1 MKKIEIL
8 DLEDEIA
15 TLEISVS
22 LLMVVKD
29 GIKGYLYNNEE
40 IIDDAIYS
48 VLNIQRDAL
57 DRLRNKYQELI
68 MEVPNAKY

>member
-8 DLEDEIA
+8 DLEDEII
-15 TLEISVS
+15 TLKMSIS

-40 IIDDAIYS
+40 TIDEALYS

-57 DRLRNKYQELI
+57 DRLRNKYQESI

>member
-8 DLEDEIA
+8 DLGDELII
-15 TLEISVS
+15 LKMSIS

-40 IIDDAIYS
+40 TIDEALYS

>member
-1 MKKIEIL
+1 MKKIQIL

-15 TLEISVS
+15 TLEMSVS

-29 GIKGYLYNNEE
+29 GVKGYLYNNEE

-48 VLNIQRDAL
+48 VLNIHRDAL

-68 MEVPNAKY
+68 TEVPNAKY

>member
-40 IIDDAIYS
+40 IIDDAIYQ
-48 VLNIQRDAL
+48 VLNIQQDAL

-68 MEVPNAKY
+68 MEVYNAKY

>member
-8 DLEDEIA
+8 DLEEEII
-15 TLEISVS
+15 TLKMSIS

-40 IIDDAIYS
+40 TIDEALYS

>member
-15 TLEISVS
+15 TLEMSIS

-40 IIDDAIYS
+40 TIDEALYS

>member
-1 MKKIEIL
+1 MKKIEIR

-15 TLEISVS
+15 TLEMSIS

-29 GIKGYLYNNEE
+29 GVKGYLYNNEE

-57 DRLRNKYQELI
+57 NRLRNKYQELI
-68 MEVPNAKY
+68 TEVPNAKY

>member
-15 TLEISVS
+15 TLEMSVS
-22 LLMVVKD
+22 LLTVVKD

-40 IIDDAIYS
+40 TIDEALYS

>member
-1 MKKIEIL
+1 MKKIEIR
-8 DLEDEIA
+8 DLEDEII
-15 TLEISVS
+15 TLKMSIS

-40 IIDDAIYS
+40 TIDEALYS

>member
-1 MKKIEIL
+1 MKKIQIL

-15 TLEISVS
+15 TLEIPVS

-68 MEVPNAKY
+68 TEVPNAKY

>member
-8 DLEDEIA
+8 DLEDEII
-15 TLEISVS
+15 TLKMSIS

-40 IIDDAIYS
+40 TIDEALYS
-48 VLNIQRDAL
+48 VLNIKRDAL

-68 MEVPNAKY
+68 MKVPNAKY

>member
-1 MKKIEIL
+1 MKNIQIL

-15 TLEISVS
+15 TLEMSVS

-29 GIKGYLYNNEE
+29 GVKGYLYNNEE

-68 MEVPNAKY
+68 TEVPNAKY

>member
-1 MKKIEIL
+1 MKKIEIR

-40 IIDDAIYS
+40 TIDEALYS

>member
-8 DLEDEIA
+8 DLEDEII
-15 TLEISVS
+15 TLKMSIS

-40 IIDDAIYS
+40 TIDAALYS

-57 DRLRNKYQELI
+57 DRLRSKYQELI
-68 MEVPNAKY
+68 MEVSNAKY

>member
-8 DLEDEIA
+8 DLEDEII
-15 TLEISVS
+15 TVKMSIS

-40 IIDDAIYS
+40 TIDEALYS

>member
-8 DLEDEIA
+8 DLEDEII
-15 TLEISVS
+15 TLKMSIS

-40 IIDDAIYS
+40 TIDEALYS

-57 DRLRNKYQELI
+57 DLLRNKYQELI
-68 MEVPNAKY
+68 MEVYNAKY

>member
-1 MKKIEIL
+1 MKKIEIR

-15 TLEISVS
+15 TLEISIS

-40 IIDDAIYS
+40 TIDAALYS

-57 DRLRNKYQELI
+57 DRLRSKYQELI
-68 MEVPNAKY
+68 MEVSNAKY

>member
-15 TLEISVS
+15 TLKMSIS

-40 IIDDAIYS
+40 TIDEALYS
-48 VLNIQRDAL
+48 VLNIQCDAL

>member
-1 MKKIEIL
+1 MKKIEIR

-68 MEVPNAKY
+68 TEVPNAKY

>member
-1 MKKIEIL
+1 MKKIEIR

-15 TLEISVS
+15 TLEMSIS

-40 IIDDAIYS
+40 TIDEALYS

>member
-8 DLEDEIA
+8 DLEDEII
-15 TLEISVS
+15 TLKMSIS

-40 IIDDAIYS
+40 TIDEALYS
-48 VLNIQRDAL
+48 VLNIQCDAL

-68 MEVPNAKY
+68 TEVPNAKY

>member
-8 DLEDEIA
+8 DLEDEII
-15 TLEISVS
+15 TLKMSIS

-29 GIKGYLYNNEE
+29 CIKGYLYNNEE
-40 IIDDAIYS
+40 TIDEALYS
-48 VLNIQRDAL
+48 VLNIQCDAL

>member
-8 DLEDEIA
+8 DLEDEII
-15 TLEISVS
+15 TLKMSIS

-40 IIDDAIYS
+40 TIDEALYS

-57 DRLRNKYQELI
+57 DRLRNKYQELSLI
-68 MEVPNAKY
+68 HI

>member
-15 TLEISVS
+15 TLKMSIS

-40 IIDDAIYS
+40 TIDEALYS
-48 VLNIQRDAL
+48 ALNIQRDAL

>member
-8 DLEDEIA
+8 DLEDEII
-15 TLEISVS
+15 TLKMSIS

-29 GIKGYLYNNEE
+29 CIKGYLYNNEE
-40 IIDDAIYS
+40 TIDEALYS

>member
-8 DLEDEIA
+8 DLEDEII
-15 TLEISVS
+15 TLEMSIS

-40 IIDDAIYS
+40 TIDEALYS

>member
-1 MKKIEIL
+1 MKKIEIR

-15 TLEISVS
+15 TLEMSIS

-40 IIDDAIYS
+40 TIDAALYS

-57 DRLRNKYQELI
+57 DRLRSKYQELI
-68 MEVPNAKY
+68 MEVSNAKY

>member
-8 DLEDEIA
+8 DLEDEII
-15 TLEISVS
+15 TLKMSIS

-48 VLNIQRDAL
+48 VLNIQQDAL

>member
-29 GIKGYLYNNEE
+29 CIKGYLYNNEE

-48 VLNIQRDAL
+48 VLNIQQDAL

>member
-48 VLNIQRDAL
+48 VLNIQQDAL

-68 MEVPNAKY
+68 MEVYDAKY

>member
-8 DLEDEIA
+8 DLEDEII
-15 TLEISVS
+15 TLKLAIS

-40 IIDDAIYS
+40 TIDEALYS

>member
-22 LLMVVKD
+22 LLMVFSLK
-29 GIKGYLYNNEE
+29 
-40 IIDDAIYS
+40 
-48 VLNIQRDAL
+48 IQ
-57 DRLRNKYQELI
+57 QF
-68 MEVPNAKY
+68 

>member
-15 TLEISVS
+15 TLKMSIS

>member
-48 VLNIQRDAL
+48 DLNIQRDAL

-68 MEVPNAKY
+68 TEVPNAKY

>member
-1 MKKIEIL
+1 MKKIEIR

-15 TLEISVS
+15 TLDMSIS

-40 IIDDAIYS
+40 TIDAALYS

-57 DRLRNKYQELI
+57 DRLRSKYQELI
-68 MEVPNAKY
+68 MEVSNAKY

>member
-8 DLEDEIA
+8 DLEDEII
-15 TLEISVS
+15 TLKMSIS

-40 IIDDAIYS
+40 TIDEALYS

-68 MEVPNAKY
+68 TEEPNAKY

>member
-8 DLEDEIA
+8 DLEDEII
-15 TLEISVS
+15 TLKMSIS

-40 IIDDAIYS
+40 TIDEALYS
-48 VLNIQRDAL
+48 VLNIQCDAL

>member
-1 MKKIEIL
+1 MKKIEIR

-15 TLEISVS
+15 TLEMSIS

-68 MEVPNAKY
+68 TEVPNAKY